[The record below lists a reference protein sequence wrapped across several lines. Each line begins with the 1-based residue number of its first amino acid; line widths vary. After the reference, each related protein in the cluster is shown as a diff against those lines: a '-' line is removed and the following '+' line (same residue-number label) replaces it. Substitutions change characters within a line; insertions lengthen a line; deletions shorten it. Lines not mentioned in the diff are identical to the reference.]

1 VPSEAASGRARPSVV
16 PIKPQ
21 IRRSALA
28 AEGHGLDG
36 KEIQKPTSA
45 AEAAILGDASGTT
58 EVMPFPNPWHELTL
72 FEATLCWL

>member
-1 VPSEAASGRARPSVV
+1 V

-21 IRRSALA
+21 IKKSALA
-28 AEGHGLDG
+28 AEGHGVDW

-58 EVMPFPNPWHELTL
+58 EVMPFPFSLVILSEAKDPLSTL
-72 FEATLCWL
+72 SS